1 MSPQHGSGL
10 LVLRWSGR
18 EDRKKR
24 HSLALL
30 TEKGYKTVITA
41 PAPPLYGLFSSTS
54 TPTPRKPTSCR
65 RGEPNCSP
73 GRPRVRGR
81 GTNSCAPPTPTPA
94 PRPSNAGA
102 GERLARRP
110 LSELSGGKDHTAP
123 CPAMPGA
130 GGGGLSPQPP
140 PRASP
145 LRRPAFLPQPLTC
158 SCSQLRRCGRRLRP
172 RRFRS
177 ALVPLPPT
185 PPSRFRHHCSP
196 GPAPWLPP
204 SFPPPSTGSRDGDG
218 SCAAHPHPQTGILPT
233 SPIARE
239 LRGSVQQFSR
249 DPSPWQ
255 RLQQRQ
261 PGAGAEP
268 GRGPMWGLQ
277 AEGGGGGSREVG
289 MKQWGLR

>member
-1 MSPQHGSGL
+1 MSPQQGSGL

-130 GGGGLSPQPP
+130 GGGGSISSAPTPSLSSTGTRLPSPAPHLFLLPAPPLRPP
-140 PRASP
+140 PP
-145 LRRPAFLPQPLTC
+145 PPQ
-158 SCSQLRRCGRRLRP
+158 
-172 RRFRS
+172 
-177 ALVPLPPT
+177 VPLGT
-185 PPSRFRHHCSP
+185 GSAPSDSP
-196 GPAPWLPP
+196 KPISAPLLPWPRSLAP
-204 SFPPPSTGSRDGDG
+204 SFLSST
-218 SCAAHPHPQTGILPT
+218 
-233 SPIARE
+233 
-239 LRGSVQQFSR
+239 
-249 DPSPWQ
+249 
-255 RLQQRQ
+255 
-261 PGAGAEP
+261 
-268 GRGPMWGLQ
+268 
-277 AEGGGGGSREVG
+277 
-289 MKQWGLR
+289 